1 MYLKTKWAISCVLA
15 EALKQRV
22 LTYLWEIMYSYWRI
36 NSVADLV
43 ITFTVTDD
51 FALTP
56 AGEHFDCTFH
66 AAKCRTYSPTLPF
79 PALFPFSSVPLLTL
93 CCCCCCFFFLVPAS
107 FHHCIFFFFFLGLL
121 LYLLTIIMYISQS
134 GSGTSGRG
142 CEKALRGSPPPRPHV
157 LLYLCVSDARDIAVM
172 K

>member
-1 MYLKTKWAISCVLA
+1 M
-15 EALKQRV
+15 
-22 LTYLWEIMYSYWRI
+22 
-36 NSVADLV
+36 V

-79 PALFPFSSVPLLTL
+79 PVLFPFSSVLLLTL
-93 CCCCCCFFFLVPAS
+93 CCCCCCFSSWFQHPFTTVFF
-107 FHHCIFFFFFLGLL
+107 FFFFFLGLL

-134 GSGTSGRG
+134 GSGTLGRG
-142 CEKALRGSPPPRPHV
+142 CDKAPRGSPPPRPRV

>member
-1 MYLKTKWAISCVLA
+1 M
-15 EALKQRV
+15 Q
-22 LTYLWEIMYSYWRI
+22 
-36 NSVADLV
+36 DL
-43 ITFTVTDD
+43 
-51 FALTP
+51 
-56 AGEHFDCTFH
+56 
-66 AAKCRTYSPTLPF
+66 LPDPSLPGPLSF
-79 PALFPFSSVPLLTL
+79 FFSSSSDSLLL
-93 CCCCCCFFFLVPAS
+93 LLLFFLPGS
-107 FHHCIFFFFFLGLL
+107 SILSPLYFFFFFFLGLL